1 MSNVLEIENGYF
13 AYNNQSITGL
23 FIKKK
28 KNISVIKNLN
38 LKIKHGD
45 KIGIIGRNGSG
56 KSTLLKVLSKEQSPN
71 SGNLNFPKDLII
83 GYLPQDLDFY
93 DGRTVIAEV
102 KTVFEDLNNVE
113 KKIAELQKQLESRTD
128 YESSEYLN
136 IINDFNIL
144 EEKFRI
150 NGGYEIESQI
160 SHILDGLGFSY
171 SDYNRFT
178 NEFSGGWRMRLEL
191 AKILLKKPE
200 LILLDEPT
208 NHLDI
213 ESIIWLEKWLL
224 EYNGTVLLVSHDKM
238 FLNALTNR
246 TIEISFSKLNDYKV
260 SYSKYLKLRE
270 DRILKQSQAKKNQDK
285 YIKETQILIN
295 KFRAKKNKASFAQSL
310 IKKLEKL
317 EIIEIEKVDDASMK
331 FQFAKAPHS
340 GKINL
345 IINQAS
351 KSYEDLNVLRDV
363 KLELARG
370 DRVAFVGKNGQGKT
384 TLVKMIMNEIDY
396 SGKIEFGHQVK
407 LGYYAQNQ
415 VDFLDNEKTI
425 LETIEE
431 SIDIGTNKNPRS
443 ILGSFLFSNEDVDKK
458 VKVLSGGERARVAL
472 CKLLL
477 KPINLL
483 IMDEPTN
490 HLDITSKNLLKK
502 ALKEYDGT
510 LILVSHDR
518 DFLSNLT
525 DKVYEF
531 YDKNIKE
538 YIGDIDVFLKE
549 KKLNNLKELEKQYE
563 ANSNTKNK
571 KSEKSTKKQINLIS
585 KKISSLERQI
595 EKLENDQKN
604 DDLILSDP
612 IEFKKLS
619 KSNDFFQ
626 KYENRKNKINNLL
639 DEWNCQVE
647 VLEKLK
653 KSK

>member
-1 MSNVLEIENGYF
+1 MTRCF
-13 AYNNQSITGL
+13 
-23 FIKKK
+23 
-28 KNISVIKNLN
+28 
-38 LKIKHGD
+38 
-45 KIGIIGRNGSG
+45 
-56 KSTLLKVLSKEQSPN
+56 
-71 SGNLNFPKDLII
+71 
-83 GYLPQDLDFY
+83 LP
-93 DGRTVIAEV
+93 
-102 KTVFEDLNNVE
+102 
-113 KKIAELQKQLESRTD
+113 
-128 YESSEYLN
+128 
-136 IINDFNIL
+136 
-144 EEKFRI
+144 
-150 NGGYEIESQI
+150 
-160 SHILDGLGFSY
+160 
-171 SDYNRFT
+171 
-178 NEFSGGWRMRLEL
+178 
-191 AKILLKKPE
+191 
-200 LILLDEPT
+200 
-208 NHLDI
+208 
-213 ESIIWLEKWLL
+213 
-224 EYNGTVLLVSHDKM
+224 
-238 FLNALTNR
+238 LTNR

-317 EIIEIEKVDDASMK
+317 EIIDIEKVDDASMK

-363 KLELARG
+363 KLELVRG

-502 ALKEYDGT
+502 ALQEYDGT

-549 KKLNNLKELEKQYE
+549 KLNNLKQLEKQYE
-563 ANSNTKNK
+563 ANSNKKNK
-571 KSEKSTKKQINLIS
+571 KK
-585 KKISSLERQI
+585 
-595 EKLENDQKN
+595 
-604 DDLILSDP
+604 
-612 IEFKKLS
+612 
-619 KSNDFFQ
+619 
-626 KYENRKNKINNLL
+626 
-639 DEWNCQVE
+639 
-647 VLEKLK
+647 
-653 KSK
+653 

>member
-1 MSNVLEIENGYF
+1 MEN
-13 AYNNQSITGL
+13 AI
-23 FIKKK
+23 
-28 KNISVIKNLN
+28 
-38 LKIKHGD
+38 
-45 KIGIIGRNGSG
+45 
-56 KSTLLKVLSKEQSPN
+56 
-71 SGNLNFPKDLII
+71 
-83 GYLPQDLDFY
+83 
-93 DGRTVIAEV
+93 
-102 KTVFEDLNNVE
+102 
-113 KKIAELQKQLESRTD
+113 
-128 YESSEYLN
+128 
-136 IINDFNIL
+136 
-144 EEKFRI
+144 
-150 NGGYEIESQI
+150 
-160 SHILDGLGFSY
+160 
-171 SDYNRFT
+171 
-178 NEFSGGWRMRLEL
+178 EL
-191 AKILLKKPE
+191 AKILLKKPD

-213 ESIIWLEKWLL
+213 ESIIWLEKWLQ
-224 EYNGTVLLVSHDKM
+224 EYSGTVILVSHDKL
-238 FLNALTNR
+238 FLNSLTNR

-285 YIKETQILIN
+285 YIKETQVLIN

-317 EIIEIEKVDDASMK
+317 EIIEIEKIDDASMK

-345 IINQAS
+345 IIDQAS

-363 KLELARG
+363 KLELVRG

-396 SGKIEFGHQVK
+396 TGKIEFGHQVK

-443 ILGSFLFSNEDVDKK
+443 ILGSFLFSNDDVDKK

-490 HLDITSKNLLKK
+490 HLDMTSKNLLKK
-502 ALKEYDGT
+502 ALQDYDGT

-525 DKVYEF
+525 HKVYEF
-531 YDKNIKE
+531 RDKNIKE
-538 YIGDIDVFLKE
+538 YIGDVDVFLTE
-549 KKLNNLKELEKQYE
+549 KKLNNFKQLEKTDETNVQTNNK
-563 ANSNTKNK
+563 NSK
-571 KSEKSTKKQINLIS
+571 KITKKQINILS
-585 KKISSLERQI
+585 KKISSLEQQI
-595 EKLENDQKN
+595 EKLENDQKI
-604 DDLILSDP
+604 DDVFLSNP
-612 IEFKKLS
+612 NEFKKLS
-619 KSNDFFQ
+619 NNNFFI
-626 KYENRKNKINNLL
+626 KYDERKIKIKDLMDDWNIKVDALEN
-639 DEWNCQVE
+639 
-647 VLEKLK
+647 LK
-653 KSK
+653 KQVK

>member
-1 MSNVLEIENGYF
+1 M
-13 AYNNQSITGL
+13 
-23 FIKKK
+23 
-28 KNISVIKNLN
+28 ISVNNLT
-38 LKIKHGD
+38 LYFGGQDIFSDVSFMIHKGE
-45 KIGIIGRNGSG
+45 KIGLVGKNGSG

-71 SGNLNFPKDLII
+71 SGNLNFPKELII

-102 KTVFEDLNNVE
+102 KTVFEDLNNIE
-113 KKIAELQKQLESRTD
+113 KKIAELQSQLETRTD
-128 YESSEYLN
+128 YESNEYLN
-136 IINDFNIL
+136 VINDFNLL
-144 EEKFRI
+144 EEKFRL

-160 SHILDGLGFSY
+160 SHVLEGLGFGY
-171 SDYNRFT
+171 SDYDRYT

-191 AKILLKKPE
+191 AKILLKKPD

-213 ESIIWLEKWLL
+213 ESIIWLEKWLQ
-224 EYNGTVLLVSHDKM
+224 EYSGTVILVSHDKL
-238 FLNALTNR
+238 FLNSLTNR

-260 SYSKYLKLRE
+260 SYSKYLELRE

-285 YIKETQILIN
+285 YIKETQMLIN

-317 EIIEIEKVDDASMK
+317 EIIEIEKIDDASMK

-345 IINQAS
+345 IIDQAT
-351 KSYEDLNVLRDV
+351 KSYEDLNVLRDI
-363 KLELARG
+363 KLELVRG

-396 SGKIEFGHQVK
+396 TGKIEFGHQVK

-431 SIDIGTNKNPRS
+431 SIDIGANKNPRS
-443 ILGSFLFSNEDVDKK
+443 ILGSFLFSNDDVDKK

-490 HLDITSKNLLKK
+490 HLDMTSKNLLKK
-502 ALKEYDGT
+502 ALQDYDGT

-525 DKVYEF
+525 HKVYEF
-531 YDKNIKE
+531 RDKNIKE
-538 YIGDIDVFLKE
+538 YIGDVDVFLAE
-549 KKLNNLKELEKQYE
+549 KKLNNFKQLEKTDETNVQTNNK
-563 ANSNTKNK
+563 NSK
-571 KSEKSTKKQINLIS
+571 KITKKQINVLS
-585 KKISSLERQI
+585 KKISSLEQQI
-595 EKLENDQKN
+595 EKLENDQKI
-604 DDLILSDP
+604 DDVFLSNP
-612 IEFKKLS
+612 NEFKKLS
-619 KSNDFFQ
+619 NNNNFFI
-626 KYENRKNKINNLL
+626 KYDERKIKIKDLMDDWNIKVDALEN
-639 DEWNCQVE
+639 
-647 VLEKLK
+647 LK
-653 KSK
+653 KQVK

>member
-1 MSNVLEIENGYF
+1 M
-13 AYNNQSITGL
+13 
-23 FIKKK
+23 
-28 KNISVIKNLN
+28 ISVNNLS
-38 LKIKHGD
+38 LYFGGQDIFSDVSFMIHKGE
-45 KIGIIGRNGSG
+45 KIGLVGKNGSG

-102 KTVFEDLNNVE
+102 KTVFEDLNNIE
-113 KKIAELQKQLESRTD
+113 KKVAELQKQLESRTD

-191 AKILLKKPE
+191 AKILLKKPD

-317 EIIEIEKVDDASMK
+317 EIIDIEKVDDASMK

-363 KLELARG
+363 KLELVRG

-502 ALKEYDGT
+502 ALQEYDGT

-549 KKLNNLKELEKQYE
+549 KKLNNLKQLEKQYE
-563 ANSNTKNK
+563 ANSNKKNK
-571 KSEKSTKKQINLIS
+571 KSEKNTKKQINLVS

-595 EKLENDQKN
+595 EKLENNQKN
-604 DDLILSDP
+604 DDFILSDP

-619 KSNDFFQ
+619 ESNEFFK

-639 DEWNCQVE
+639 DEWNYQIE
-647 VLEKLK
+647 LLEKLK
-653 KSK
+653 KVK

>member
-1 MSNVLEIENGYF
+1 M
-13 AYNNQSITGL
+13 
-23 FIKKK
+23 
-28 KNISVIKNLN
+28 ISVNNLS
-38 LKIKHGD
+38 LYFGGQDIFSDVSFMIHKGE
-45 KIGIIGRNGSG
+45 KIGLVGKNGSG

-102 KTVFEDLNNVE
+102 KTVFVHLNNIE

-171 SDYNRFT
+171 SDYNRYT

-191 AKILLKKPE
+191 AKILLKKPD

-331 FQFAKAPHS
+331 FQFAKAPRS

-351 KSYEDLNVLRDV
+351 KSYEDLNVLKDV
-363 KLELARG
+363 KLELVRG

-384 TLVKMIMNEIDY
+384 TLIKMIMNEIDF

-502 ALKEYDGT
+502 ALQEYDGT

-549 KKLNNLKELEKQYE
+549 KKLNNLKQLEKQYE
-563 ANSNTKNK
+563 ANANTKNK
-571 KSEKSTKKQINLIS
+571 KSEKNTKKQINLLS

-595 EKLENDQKN
+595 EKLENNQKN
-604 DDLILSDP
+604 DDFILSDP
-612 IEFKKLS
+612 IEFKKLAG
-619 KSNDFFQ
+619 SNDFFQ

-639 DEWNCQVE
+639 DEWNCQIE
-647 VLEKLK
+647 LLEKLK
-653 KSK
+653 KTK

>member
-1 MSNVLEIENGYF
+1 M
-13 AYNNQSITGL
+13 
-23 FIKKK
+23 
-28 KNISVIKNLN
+28 ISVNNLT
-38 LKIKHGD
+38 LYFGGQDIFSDVSFMIHKGE
-45 KIGIIGRNGSG
+45 KIGLVGKNGSG

-71 SGNLNFPKDLII
+71 SGNLNFPKELII

-102 KTVFEDLNNVE
+102 KTVFEDLNNIE
-113 KKIAELQKQLESRTD
+113 KKIAELQSQLETRTD
-128 YESSEYLN
+128 YESNEYLN
-136 IINDFNIL
+136 IINDFNLL
-144 EEKFRI
+144 EEKFRL

-160 SHILDGLGFSY
+160 SHVLEGLGFGY
-171 SDYNRFT
+171 SDYDRYT

-191 AKILLKKPE
+191 AKILLKKPD

-213 ESIIWLEKWLL
+213 ESIIWLEKWLQ
-224 EYNGTVLLVSHDKM
+224 EYSGTVILVSHDKL
-238 FLNALTNR
+238 FLNSLTNR

-260 SYSKYLKLRE
+260 SYSKYLELRE

-285 YIKETQILIN
+285 YIKETQVLIN

-317 EIIEIEKVDDASMK
+317 EIIEVEKIDDASMK

-345 IINQAS
+345 IIDQAT

-363 KLELARG
+363 KLELVRG

-396 SGKIEFGHQVK
+396 TGKIEVGHQVK

-431 SIDIGTNKNPRS
+431 SIDIGANKNPRS
-443 ILGSFLFSNEDVDKK
+443 ILGSFLFSNDDVDKK

-490 HLDITSKNLLKK
+490 HLDMTSKNLLKK
-502 ALKEYDGT
+502 ALQDYDGT

-525 DKVYEF
+525 HKVYEF
-531 YDKNIKE
+531 RDKNIKE
-538 YIGDIDVFLKE
+538 YIGDVDVFLAE
-549 KKLNNLKELEKQYE
+549 KKLNNFKQLEKTDETNVQTNDK
-563 ANSNTKNK
+563 NSK
-571 KSEKSTKKQINLIS
+571 KITKKQINILS
-585 KKISSLERQI
+585 KKISSLEQQI
-595 EKLENDQKN
+595 EKLENDQKI
-604 DDLILSDP
+604 DDVFLSNP
-612 IEFKKLS
+612 NEFKKLS
-619 KSNDFFQ
+619 NNNFFI
-626 KYENRKNKINNLL
+626 KYDERKIKIKDLMDDWNIKVDALEN
-639 DEWNCQVE
+639 
-647 VLEKLK
+647 LK
-653 KSK
+653 KQVK

>member
-1 MSNVLEIENGYF
+1 M
-13 AYNNQSITGL
+13 
-23 FIKKK
+23 
-28 KNISVIKNLN
+28 ISVNNLT
-38 LKIKHGD
+38 LYFGGQDIFSDVSFMIHKGE
-45 KIGIIGRNGSG
+45 KIGLVGKNGSG

-71 SGNLNFPKDLII
+71 SGNLNFPKELII

-102 KTVFEDLNNVE
+102 KTVFEDLNNIE
-113 KKIAELQKQLESRTD
+113 KKIAELQSQLETRTD
-128 YESSEYLN
+128 YESNKYLN
-136 IINDFNIL
+136 IINDFNLL
-144 EEKFRI
+144 EEKFRL

-160 SHILDGLGFSY
+160 SHVLEGLGFGY
-171 SDYNRFT
+171 SDYDRYT

-191 AKILLKKPE
+191 AKILLKKPD

-213 ESIIWLEKWLL
+213 ESIIWLEKWLQ
-224 EYNGTVLLVSHDKM
+224 EYSGTVILVSHDKL
-238 FLNALTNR
+238 FLNSLTNR

-260 SYSKYLKLRE
+260 SYSKYLELRE

-285 YIKETQILIN
+285 YIKETQVLIN

-317 EIIEIEKVDDASMK
+317 EIIEVEKIDDASMK

-345 IINQAS
+345 IIDQAT

-363 KLELARG
+363 KLELVRG

-384 TLVKMIMNEIDY
+384 TLVKMIMNETDY
-396 SGKIEFGHQVK
+396 TGKIELGHQVK

-431 SIDIGTNKNPRS
+431 SIDIGANKNPRS
-443 ILGSFLFSNEDVDKK
+443 ILGSFLFSNDDVDKK

-490 HLDITSKNLLKK
+490 HLDMTSKNLLKK
-502 ALKEYDGT
+502 ALQDYDGT

-525 DKVYEF
+525 HKVYEF
-531 YDKNIKE
+531 RDKNIKE
-538 YIGDIDVFLKE
+538 YIGDVDVFLAE
-549 KKLNNLKELEKQYE
+549 KKLNNFKQLEKTDETNVQTNNK
-563 ANSNTKNK
+563 NSK
-571 KSEKSTKKQINLIS
+571 KITKKQINILS
-585 KKISSLERQI
+585 KKISSLEQQI
-595 EKLENDQKN
+595 EKLENDQKI
-604 DDLILSDP
+604 DDVFLSNP
-612 IEFKKLS
+612 NEFKKLS
-619 KSNDFFQ
+619 NNNNFFI
-626 KYENRKNKINNLL
+626 KYDERKIKIKDLMDDWNIKVDALEN
-639 DEWNCQVE
+639 
-647 VLEKLK
+647 LK
-653 KSK
+653 KQVK

>member
-1 MSNVLEIENGYF
+1 M
-13 AYNNQSITGL
+13 
-23 FIKKK
+23 
-28 KNISVIKNLN
+28 ISVNNLT
-38 LKIKHGD
+38 LYFGGQDIFSDVSFMIHKGE
-45 KIGIIGRNGSG
+45 KIGLVGKNGSG

-71 SGNLNFPKDLII
+71 TGNLNFPRDLII

-102 KTVFEDLNNVE
+102 KTVFEDLNNIE
-113 KKIAELQKQLESRTD
+113 NKILELQSQLETRTD
-128 YESSEYLN
+128 YESKEYLN
-136 IINDFNIL
+136 IINDFNLL
-144 EEKFRI
+144 EEKFRL

-160 SHILDGLGFSY
+160 SHVLDGLGFGY
-171 SDYNRFT
+171 SDYDRYT

-191 AKILLKKPE
+191 AKILLKKPD

-213 ESIIWLEKWLL
+213 ESIIWLEKWLQ
-224 EYNGTVLLVSHDKM
+224 EYSGTVVLVSHDKL
-238 FLNALTNR
+238 FLNSLTNR

-260 SYSKYLKLRE
+260 SYSKYLELRE

-285 YIKETQILIN
+285 YIKETQMLIN

-317 EIIEIEKVDDASMK
+317 EIIEIEKIDDASMK

-345 IINQAS
+345 IIDQAT
-351 KSYEDLNVLRDV
+351 KSYEDLNVLRDI
-363 KLELARG
+363 KLELVRG

-396 SGKIEFGHQVK
+396 TGNIELGHQVK

-431 SIDIGTNKNPRS
+431 SIDIGVNKNPRS
-443 ILGSFLFSNEDVDKK
+443 ILGSFLFSNDDVDKK

-490 HLDITSKNLLKK
+490 HLDMTSKNLLKK
-502 ALKEYDGT
+502 ALQDYDGT

-531 YDKNIKE
+531 RDKNIKE
-538 YIGDIDVFLKE
+538 YIGDVDVFLAE
-549 KKLNNLKELEKQYE
+549 KKLNNFKQLEKTDETNVQTNNK
-563 ANSNTKNK
+563 NSK
-571 KSEKSTKKQINLIS
+571 KITKKQINVLS
-585 KKISSLERQI
+585 KKISSLEQQI
-595 EKLENDQKN
+595 EKLENDQKI
-604 DDLILSDP
+604 DDVFLSNP
-612 IEFKKLS
+612 NEFKKLS
-619 KSNDFFQ
+619 NNNNFFI
-626 KYENRKNKINNLL
+626 KYDERKIKIKDLMDDWNIKVDALEN
-639 DEWNCQVE
+639 
-647 VLEKLK
+647 LK
-653 KSK
+653 KQVK

>member
-1 MSNVLEIENGYF
+1 M
-13 AYNNQSITGL
+13 
-23 FIKKK
+23 
-28 KNISVIKNLN
+28 ISVNNLS
-38 LKIKHGD
+38 LYFGGQDIFSDVSFMIHKGE
-45 KIGIIGRNGSG
+45 KIGLVGKNGSG

-113 KKIAELQKQLESRTD
+113 KKIAVLQKQLESRTD

-171 SDYNRFT
+171 SDYNRYT

-191 AKILLKKPE
+191 AKILLKKPD

-351 KSYEDLNVLRDV
+351 KSYEDLNVLKDV
-363 KLELARG
+363 KLELVRG

-384 TLVKMIMNEIDY
+384 TLVKMVMNEIDY

-431 SIDIGTNKNPRS
+431 SIDIGANKNPRS

-502 ALKEYDGT
+502 ALQEYDGT

-549 KKLNNLKELEKQYE
+549 KKLNNLKQLEKQYE
-563 ANSNTKNK
+563 ANANKKNK
-571 KSEKSTKKQINLIS
+571 KSEKNTKKQINLLS
-585 KKISSLERQI
+585 KKISSLERQV
-595 EKLENDQKN
+595 EKLENNQKN

-639 DEWNCQVE
+639 DEWNCQIE
-647 VLEKLK
+647 LLEKLK
-653 KSK
+653 KTK

>member
-1 MSNVLEIENGYF
+1 
-13 AYNNQSITGL
+13 
-23 FIKKK
+23 
-28 KNISVIKNLN
+28 
-38 LKIKHGD
+38 
-45 KIGIIGRNGSG
+45 
-56 KSTLLKVLSKEQSPN
+56 
-71 SGNLNFPKDLII
+71 
-83 GYLPQDLDFY
+83 
-93 DGRTVIAEV
+93 
-102 KTVFEDLNNVE
+102 
-113 KKIAELQKQLESRTD
+113 
-128 YESSEYLN
+128 
-136 IINDFNIL
+136 
-144 EEKFRI
+144 
-150 NGGYEIESQI
+150 
-160 SHILDGLGFSY
+160 
-171 SDYNRFT
+171 
-178 NEFSGGWRMRLEL
+178 
-191 AKILLKKPE
+191 
-200 LILLDEPT
+200 
-208 NHLDI
+208 
-213 ESIIWLEKWLL
+213 
-224 EYNGTVLLVSHDKM
+224 
-238 FLNALTNR
+238 
-246 TIEISFSKLNDYKV
+246 
-260 SYSKYLKLRE
+260 
-270 DRILKQSQAKKNQDK
+270 
-285 YIKETQILIN
+285 
-295 KFRAKKNKASFAQSL
+295 
-310 IKKLEKL
+310 
-317 EIIEIEKVDDASMK
+317 MK
-331 FQFAKAPHS
+331 FQFAKAPRS

-351 KSYEDLNVLRDV
+351 KSYEDLNVLKDV
-363 KLELARG
+363 KLELVRG

-384 TLVKMIMNEIDY
+384 TLIKMIMNEIDF

-502 ALKEYDGT
+502 ALQEYDGT

-549 KKLNNLKELEKQYE
+549 KKLNNLKQLEKQYE
-563 ANSNTKNK
+563 ANANTKNK
-571 KSEKSTKKQINLIS
+571 KSEKNTKKQINLLS

-595 EKLENDQKN
+595 EKLENNQKN
-604 DDLILSDP
+604 DDFILSDP

-639 DEWNCQVE
+639 DEWNCQIE
-647 VLEKLK
+647 LLEKLK
-653 KSK
+653 KTK

>member
-1 MSNVLEIENGYF
+1 M
-13 AYNNQSITGL
+13 
-23 FIKKK
+23 
-28 KNISVIKNLN
+28 ISVNNLT
-38 LKIKHGD
+38 LYFGGQHIFSDVSFMIHKGE
-45 KIGIIGRNGSG
+45 KIGLVGKNGSG

-71 SGNLNFPKDLII
+71 SGNLNFPKDLVI
-83 GYLPQDLDFY
+83 GYLPQDLDFH
-93 DGRTVIAEV
+93 DGRTVIGEV
-102 KTVFEDLNNVE
+102 KTVFKDLNNIE
-113 KKIAELQKQLESRTD
+113 KRISELQIQLESRTD
-128 YESSEYLN
+128 YDSTEYLN
-136 IINDFNIL
+136 IINDFNVL
-144 EEKFRI
+144 EEKFRL

-160 SHILDGLGFSY
+160 SLILKGLGFSHT
-171 SDYNRFT
+171 DYERDT

-191 AKILLKKPE
+191 AKILLKKPD

-224 EYNGTVLLVSHDKM
+224 DYTGTILLVSHDKL
-238 FLNALTNR
+238 FLNSLTNR

-260 SYSKYLKLRE
+260 SYSRYLKFRE

-285 YIKETQILIN
+285 YIKETQVLIN

-317 EIIEIEKVDDASMK
+317 EVIEIEKIDDASMK

-345 IINQAS
+345 IIDHAS
-351 KSYEDLNVLRDV
+351 KSYEDLNVLKDI
-363 KLELARG
+363 KLELIRG
-370 DRVAFVGKNGQGKT
+370 DRIAFVGKNGQGKT
-384 TLVKMIMNEIDY
+384 TLVKMIMNEIDF
-396 SGKIEFGHQVK
+396 SGKIEFGHKVK

-443 ILGSFLFSNEDVDKK
+443 ILGSFLFSNDDVDKK

-490 HLDITSKNLLKK
+490 HLDMTSKNLLKK
-502 ALKEYDGT
+502 ALQDYDGT

-531 YDKNIKE
+531 CNKNIKE
-538 YIGDIDVFLKE
+538 YIGDVDVFLSE
-549 KKLNNLKELEKQYE
+549 KKLNNFKQLEKLNKTSIKAE
-563 ANSNTKNK
+563 NKNSKKNI
-571 KSEKSTKKQINLIS
+571 KKQINLFS
-585 KKISSLERQI
+585 KKINNLERQI

-604 DDLILSDP
+604 DDIFLSDP
-612 IEFKKLS
+612 NEFKEIS
-619 KSNDFFQ
+619 FNNDFFK
-626 KYENRKNKINNLL
+626 KYDDRKIKIKNLL
-639 DEWNCQVE
+639 DEWNIKVDH
-647 VLEKLK
+647 LEKLK
-653 KSK
+653 KTTN

>member
-1 MSNVLEIENGYF
+1 M
-13 AYNNQSITGL
+13 
-23 FIKKK
+23 
-28 KNISVIKNLN
+28 ISVNNLS
-38 LKIKHGD
+38 LYFGGQDIFSDVSFMIHKGE
-45 KIGIIGRNGSG
+45 KIGLVGKNGSG

-113 KKIAELQKQLESRTD
+113 KKIAVLQKQLESRTD

-191 AKILLKKPE
+191 AKILLKKPD

-351 KSYEDLNVLRDV
+351 KSYDDLNVLRDV
-363 KLELARG
+363 KLELVRG

-502 ALKEYDGT
+502 ALQEYDGT

-549 KKLNNLKELEKQYE
+549 KKLNNIKELEKQYE
-563 ANSNTKNK
+563 PNSNTKNK
-571 KSEKSTKKQINLIS
+571 KSQKSTKKQINLLS

-595 EKLENDQKN
+595 EKLENNQKN
-604 DDLILSDP
+604 DDLIISDP

-619 KSNDFFQ
+619 ESNDFFQ

-639 DEWNCQVE
+639 DEWNCQIE
-647 VLEKLK
+647 LLEKLK
-653 KSK
+653 KTK

>member
-1 MSNVLEIENGYF
+1 M
-13 AYNNQSITGL
+13 
-23 FIKKK
+23 
-28 KNISVIKNLN
+28 ISVNNLS
-38 LKIKHGD
+38 LYFGGQDIFSDVSFMIHKGE
-45 KIGIIGRNGSG
+45 KIGLVGKNGSG

-102 KTVFEDLNNVE
+102 KTVFEDLNNIE
-113 KKIAELQKQLESRTD
+113 KKIAELQKQLERRTD

-191 AKILLKKPE
+191 AKILLKKPD

-224 EYNGTVLLVSHDKM
+224 AYNGTVLLVSHDKM

-246 TIEISFSKLNDYKV
+246 TIEISFAKLNDYKV

-345 IINQAS
+345 IIKQAS
-351 KSYEDLNVLRDV
+351 KSYEDLNVLSDV
-363 KLELARG
+363 KLELVRG

-549 KKLNNLKELEKQYE
+549 KKLNNLKQLEKQDE
-563 ANSNTKNK
+563 ANRNTKNK
-571 KSEKSTKKQINLIS
+571 KSEKNTKKQINLLL

-595 EKLENDQKN
+595 EKLENNQKN

-619 KSNDFFQ
+619 ESNDFFQ

-639 DEWNCQVE
+639 DEWNCQIE
-647 VLEKLK
+647 LLEKLK
-653 KSK
+653 KTK

>member
-1 MSNVLEIENGYF
+1 M
-13 AYNNQSITGL
+13 
-23 FIKKK
+23 
-28 KNISVIKNLN
+28 ISVNNLS
-38 LKIKHGD
+38 LYFGGQDIFSDVSFMIHKGE
-45 KIGIIGRNGSG
+45 KIGLVGKNGSG

-102 KTVFEDLNNVE
+102 KTVFEDLNNIE

-191 AKILLKKPE
+191 AKILLKKPD

-317 EIIEIEKVDDASMK
+317 EIIDIEKVDDASMK

-363 KLELARG
+363 KLELVRG

-502 ALKEYDGT
+502 ALQEYDGT

-549 KKLNNLKELEKQYE
+549 KKLNNLKQLEKQYE
-563 ANSNTKNK
+563 ANSNKKNK
-571 KSEKSTKKQINLIS
+571 KSEKNTKKQINLLS

-595 EKLENDQKN
+595 EKLENNQKN
-604 DDLILSDP
+604 DDFILSDP

-619 KSNDFFQ
+619 ESNDFFQ

-639 DEWNCQVE
+639 DEWNYQIE
-647 VLEKLK
+647 LLEKLK
-653 KSK
+653 KVK

>member
-1 MSNVLEIENGYF
+1 M
-13 AYNNQSITGL
+13 
-23 FIKKK
+23 
-28 KNISVIKNLN
+28 ISVNNLS
-38 LKIKHGD
+38 LYFGGQDIFSDVSFMIHKGE
-45 KIGIIGRNGSG
+45 KIGLVGKNGSG

-102 KTVFEDLNNVE
+102 KTVFEDLNNIE

-171 SDYNRFT
+171 SDYNRYT

-191 AKILLKKPE
+191 AKILLKKPD

-331 FQFAKAPHS
+331 FQFAKAPRS

-351 KSYEDLNVLRDV
+351 KSYEDLNVLKDV
-363 KLELARG
+363 KLELVRG

-384 TLVKMIMNEIDY
+384 TLVKMIMNEIDF

-502 ALKEYDGT
+502 ALQEYDGT

-549 KKLNNLKELEKQYE
+549 KKLNNLKQLEKQYE
-563 ANSNTKNK
+563 ANANTKNK
-571 KSEKSTKKQINLIS
+571 KSEKNTKKQINLLS

-595 EKLENDQKN
+595 EKLENNQKN
-604 DDLILSDP
+604 DDFILSDP

-639 DEWNCQVE
+639 DEWNCQIE
-647 VLEKLK
+647 LLEKLK
-653 KSK
+653 KTK

>member
-1 MSNVLEIENGYF
+1 M
-13 AYNNQSITGL
+13 
-23 FIKKK
+23 
-28 KNISVIKNLN
+28 ISVNNLS
-38 LKIKHGD
+38 LYFGGQDIFSDVSFMIHKGE
-45 KIGIIGRNGSG
+45 KIGLVGKNGSG

-102 KTVFEDLNNVE
+102 KTVFVHLNNIE

-171 SDYNRFT
+171 SDYNRYT

-191 AKILLKKPE
+191 AKILLKKPD

-331 FQFAKAPHS
+331 FQFAKAPRS

-351 KSYEDLNVLRDV
+351 KSYEDLNVLKDV
-363 KLELARG
+363 KLELVRG

-384 TLVKMIMNEIDY
+384 TLIKMIMNEIDF

-502 ALKEYDGT
+502 ALQEYDGT

-549 KKLNNLKELEKQYE
+549 KKLNNLKQLEKQYE
-563 ANSNTKNK
+563 ANANTKNK
-571 KSEKSTKKQINLIS
+571 KSEKNTKKQINLLS

-595 EKLENDQKN
+595 EKLENNQKN

-639 DEWNCQVE
+639 DEWNCQIE
-647 VLEKLK
+647 LLEKLK
-653 KSK
+653 KTK

>member
-1 MSNVLEIENGYF
+1 M
-13 AYNNQSITGL
+13 
-23 FIKKK
+23 
-28 KNISVIKNLN
+28 ISVNNLT
-38 LKIKHGD
+38 LYFGGQDIFSDVSFMIHKGE
-45 KIGIIGRNGSG
+45 KIGLVGKNGSG

-71 SGNLNFPKDLII
+71 SGNLNFPKDLVI
-83 GYLPQDLDFY
+83 GYLPQDLDFH
-93 DGRTVIAEV
+93 DGRTVIGEV
-102 KTVFEDLNNVE
+102 KTVFKDLNNIE
-113 KKIAELQKQLESRTD
+113 KRISELQIQLESRTD
-128 YESSEYLN
+128 YDSTEYLN
-136 IINDFNIL
+136 IINDFNVL
-144 EEKFRI
+144 EEKFRL

-160 SHILDGLGFSY
+160 SLILKGLGFSHT
-171 SDYNRFT
+171 DYERDT

-191 AKILLKKPE
+191 AKILLKKPD

-224 EYNGTVLLVSHDKM
+224 DYTGTILLVSHDKL
-238 FLNALTNR
+238 FLNSLTNR

-260 SYSKYLKLRE
+260 SYSKYLKFRE

-317 EIIEIEKVDDASMK
+317 EVIEIEKIDDASMK

-345 IINQAS
+345 IIDHAS
-351 KSYEDLNVLRDV
+351 KSYEDLNVLKDI
-363 KLELARG
+363 KLELIRG
-370 DRVAFVGKNGQGKT
+370 DRIAFVGKNGQGKT
-384 TLVKMIMNEIDY
+384 TLVKMIMNEIDF
-396 SGKIEFGHQVK
+396 SGKIEFGHKVK

-443 ILGSFLFSNEDVDKK
+443 ILGSFLFSNDDVDKK

-490 HLDITSKNLLKK
+490 HLDMTSKNLLKK
-502 ALKEYDGT
+502 ALQDYDGT

-531 YDKNIKE
+531 CNKNIKE
-538 YIGDIDVFLKE
+538 YIGDVDVFLSE
-549 KKLNNLKELEKQYE
+549 KKLNNFKQLEKLNKTSIKAE
-563 ANSNTKNK
+563 NKNSKKNI
-571 KSEKSTKKQINLIS
+571 KKQINLFS
-585 KKISSLERQI
+585 KKIDNIERQI

-604 DDLILSDP
+604 DDIFLSDP
-612 IEFKKLS
+612 NEFKEIS
-619 KSNDFFQ
+619 FNNDFFK
-626 KYENRKNKINNLL
+626 KYDDRKIKIKNLL
-639 DEWNCQVE
+639 DEWNIKVDH
-647 VLEKLK
+647 LEKLK
-653 KSK
+653 KTTN

>member
-1 MSNVLEIENGYF
+1 M
-13 AYNNQSITGL
+13 
-23 FIKKK
+23 
-28 KNISVIKNLN
+28 ISVNNLS
-38 LKIKHGD
+38 LYFGGQDIFSDVSFMIHKGE
-45 KIGIIGRNGSG
+45 KIGLVGKNGSG

-113 KKIAELQKQLESRTD
+113 KKIAVLQKQLESRTD

-171 SDYNRFT
+171 SDYNRYT

-191 AKILLKKPE
+191 AKILLKKPD

-363 KLELARG
+363 KLELVRG

-396 SGKIEFGHQVK
+396 SGKIEFGHKVK

-502 ALKEYDGT
+502 ALQEYDGT

-531 YDKNIKE
+531 YDKNINE

-549 KKLNNLKELEKQYE
+549 KKLNNIKELEKQYE
-563 ANSNTKNK
+563 PNSNTKNK
-571 KSEKSTKKQINLIS
+571 KSEKSTKKQINLLS

-595 EKLENDQKN
+595 EKLENNQKN

-612 IEFKKLS
+612 IEFRKLS

-626 KYENRKNKINNLL
+626 KYENRKNKINSLL
-639 DEWNCQVE
+639 DEWNCQIE
-647 VLEKLK
+647 LLEKLK
-653 KSK
+653 KTK

>member
-1 MSNVLEIENGYF
+1 M
-13 AYNNQSITGL
+13 
-23 FIKKK
+23 
-28 KNISVIKNLN
+28 ISVNNLS
-38 LKIKHGD
+38 LYFGGQDIFSDVSFMIHKGE
-45 KIGIIGRNGSG
+45 KIGLVGKNGSG

-102 KTVFEDLNNVE
+102 KTVFEDLNNIE

-171 SDYNRFT
+171 SDYNRYT

-191 AKILLKKPE
+191 AKILLKKPD

-363 KLELARG
+363 KLELVRG

-502 ALKEYDGT
+502 ALQEYDGT

-549 KKLNNLKELEKQYE
+549 KKLNNLKQLEKQYE
-563 ANSNTKNK
+563 ANANTKNK
-571 KSEKSTKKQINLIS
+571 KSEKNTKKQINLLS

-595 EKLENDQKN
+595 EKLENNQKN

-639 DEWNCQVE
+639 DEWNCQIE
-647 VLEKLK
+647 LLEKLK
-653 KSK
+653 KTK

>member
-1 MSNVLEIENGYF
+1 M
-13 AYNNQSITGL
+13 
-23 FIKKK
+23 
-28 KNISVIKNLN
+28 ISVNNLS
-38 LKIKHGD
+38 LYFGGQDIFSDVSFMIHKGE
-45 KIGIIGRNGSG
+45 KIGLVGKNGSG

-102 KTVFEDLNNVE
+102 KTVFEDLNNIE
-113 KKIAELQKQLESRTD
+113 KKVAELQKQLESRTD

-191 AKILLKKPE
+191 AKILLKKPD

-317 EIIEIEKVDDASMK
+317 EIIHIEKVDDASMK

-363 KLELARG
+363 KLELVRG

-502 ALKEYDGT
+502 ALQEYDGT

-549 KKLNNLKELEKQYE
+549 KKLNNLKQLEKQYE
-563 ANSNTKNK
+563 ANNNKKNK
-571 KSEKSTKKQINLIS
+571 KSEKNTKKQINLVS

-595 EKLENDQKN
+595 EKLENNQKN
-604 DDLILSDP
+604 DDFILSDP

-619 KSNDFFQ
+619 ESNEFFK

-639 DEWNCQVE
+639 DEWNYQIE
-647 VLEKLK
+647 LLEKLK
-653 KSK
+653 K

>member
-1 MSNVLEIENGYF
+1 M
-13 AYNNQSITGL
+13 
-23 FIKKK
+23 
-28 KNISVIKNLN
+28 ISVNNLS
-38 LKIKHGD
+38 LYFGGQDIFSDVSFMIHKGE
-45 KIGIIGRNGSG
+45 KIGLVGKNGSG

-102 KTVFEDLNNVE
+102 KTVFEDLNNIE
-113 KKIAELQKQLESRTD
+113 KKVAELQKQLESRTD

-171 SDYNRFT
+171 SDYNRYT

-191 AKILLKKPE
+191 AKILLKKPD

-317 EIIEIEKVDDASMK
+317 EIIDIEKVDDASMK

-351 KSYEDLNVLRDV
+351 KSYGDLNVLRDV
-363 KLELARG
+363 KLELVRG

-502 ALKEYDGT
+502 ALQEYDGT

-549 KKLNNLKELEKQYE
+549 KKLNNLKQLEKQYE
-563 ANSNTKNK
+563 ANNNKKNK
-571 KSEKSTKKQINLIS
+571 KSEKNTKKQINLVS

-595 EKLENDQKN
+595 EKLENNQKN
-604 DDLILSDP
+604 DDFILSDP

-619 KSNDFFQ
+619 ESNEFFK

-639 DEWNCQVE
+639 DEWNYQIE
-647 VLEKLK
+647 LLEKLK
-653 KSK
+653 K

>member
-1 MSNVLEIENGYF
+1 M
-13 AYNNQSITGL
+13 
-23 FIKKK
+23 
-28 KNISVIKNLN
+28 ISVNNLS
-38 LKIKHGD
+38 LYFGGQDIFSDVSFMIHKGE
-45 KIGIIGRNGSG
+45 KIGLVGKNGSG

-102 KTVFEDLNNVE
+102 KTVFEDLNNIE

-171 SDYNRFT
+171 SDYNRYT

-191 AKILLKKPE
+191 AKILLKKPD

-331 FQFAKAPHS
+331 FQFAKAPRS

-351 KSYEDLNVLRDV
+351 KSYEDLNVLKDV
-363 KLELARG
+363 KLELVRG

-384 TLVKMIMNEIDY
+384 TLIKMIMNEIDF

-502 ALKEYDGT
+502 ALQEYDGT

-549 KKLNNLKELEKQYE
+549 KKLNNLKQLEKQYE
-563 ANSNTKNK
+563 ANANTKNK
-571 KSEKSTKKQINLIS
+571 KSEKNTKKQINLLS

-595 EKLENDQKN
+595 EKLENNQKN
-604 DDLILSDP
+604 DDFILSDP

-639 DEWNCQVE
+639 DEWNCQIE
-647 VLEKLK
+647 LLEKLK
-653 KSK
+653 KTK

>member
-1 MSNVLEIENGYF
+1 
-13 AYNNQSITGL
+13 
-23 FIKKK
+23 
-28 KNISVIKNLN
+28 
-38 LKIKHGD
+38 
-45 KIGIIGRNGSG
+45 
-56 KSTLLKVLSKEQSPN
+56 
-71 SGNLNFPKDLII
+71 
-83 GYLPQDLDFY
+83 
-93 DGRTVIAEV
+93 
-102 KTVFEDLNNVE
+102 
-113 KKIAELQKQLESRTD
+113 
-128 YESSEYLN
+128 
-136 IINDFNIL
+136 
-144 EEKFRI
+144 
-150 NGGYEIESQI
+150 
-160 SHILDGLGFSY
+160 
-171 SDYNRFT
+171 
-178 NEFSGGWRMRLEL
+178 
-191 AKILLKKPE
+191 
-200 LILLDEPT
+200 
-208 NHLDI
+208 
-213 ESIIWLEKWLL
+213 
-224 EYNGTVLLVSHDKM
+224 
-238 FLNALTNR
+238 
-246 TIEISFSKLNDYKV
+246 
-260 SYSKYLKLRE
+260 
-270 DRILKQSQAKKNQDK
+270 
-285 YIKETQILIN
+285 
-295 KFRAKKNKASFAQSL
+295 
-310 IKKLEKL
+310 
-317 EIIEIEKVDDASMK
+317 MK

-363 KLELARG
+363 KLELVRG

-502 ALKEYDGT
+502 ALQEYDGT

-549 KKLNNLKELEKQYE
+549 KKLNNLKQLEKQYE
-563 ANSNTKNK
+563 ANSNKKNK
-571 KSEKSTKKQINLIS
+571 KSEKNTKKQINLLS

-595 EKLENDQKN
+595 EKLENNQKN
-604 DDLILSDP
+604 DDFILSDP

-619 KSNDFFQ
+619 ENNDFFQ
-626 KYENRKNKINNLL
+626 KI
-639 DEWNCQVE
+639 
-647 VLEKLK
+647 
-653 KSK
+653 

>member
-1 MSNVLEIENGYF
+1 M
-13 AYNNQSITGL
+13 
-23 FIKKK
+23 
-28 KNISVIKNLN
+28 ISVNNLS
-38 LKIKHGD
+38 LYFGGQDIFSDVSFMIHKGE
-45 KIGIIGRNGSG
+45 KIGLVGKNGSG

-102 KTVFEDLNNVE
+102 KTVFEDLNNIE
-113 KKIAELQKQLESRTD
+113 KKVAELQKQLESRTD

-191 AKILLKKPE
+191 AKILLKKPD

-317 EIIEIEKVDDASMK
+317 EIIDIEKVDDASMK

-351 KSYEDLNVLRDV
+351 KSYEDLNVLRDI
-363 KLELARG
+363 KLELVRG

-502 ALKEYDGT
+502 ALQEYDGT

-549 KKLNNLKELEKQYE
+549 KKLNNLKQLEKQYE
-563 ANSNTKNK
+563 ANSNKKNK
-571 KSEKSTKKQINLIS
+571 KSEKNTKKQINLVS

-595 EKLENDQKN
+595 EKLENNQKN
-604 DDLILSDP
+604 DDFILSDP

-619 KSNDFFQ
+619 ESNEFFK

-639 DEWNCQVE
+639 DEWNYQIE
-647 VLEKLK
+647 LLEKLK
-653 KSK
+653 KVK

>member
-1 MSNVLEIENGYF
+1 
-13 AYNNQSITGL
+13 
-23 FIKKK
+23 
-28 KNISVIKNLN
+28 
-38 LKIKHGD
+38 
-45 KIGIIGRNGSG
+45 
-56 KSTLLKVLSKEQSPN
+56 
-71 SGNLNFPKDLII
+71 
-83 GYLPQDLDFY
+83 
-93 DGRTVIAEV
+93 
-102 KTVFEDLNNVE
+102 
-113 KKIAELQKQLESRTD
+113 
-128 YESSEYLN
+128 
-136 IINDFNIL
+136 
-144 EEKFRI
+144 
-150 NGGYEIESQI
+150 
-160 SHILDGLGFSY
+160 
-171 SDYNRFT
+171 
-178 NEFSGGWRMRLEL
+178 
-191 AKILLKKPE
+191 
-200 LILLDEPT
+200 
-208 NHLDI
+208 
-213 ESIIWLEKWLL
+213 
-224 EYNGTVLLVSHDKM
+224 
-238 FLNALTNR
+238 
-246 TIEISFSKLNDYKV
+246 
-260 SYSKYLKLRE
+260 
-270 DRILKQSQAKKNQDK
+270 
-285 YIKETQILIN
+285 
-295 KFRAKKNKASFAQSL
+295 
-310 IKKLEKL
+310 
-317 EIIEIEKVDDASMK
+317 MK

-363 KLELARG
+363 KLELVRG

-502 ALKEYDGT
+502 ALQEYDGT

-549 KKLNNLKELEKQYE
+549 KKIK
-563 ANSNTKNK
+563 
-571 KSEKSTKKQINLIS
+571 
-585 KKISSLERQI
+585 
-595 EKLENDQKN
+595 
-604 DDLILSDP
+604 
-612 IEFKKLS
+612 
-619 KSNDFFQ
+619 
-626 KYENRKNKINNLL
+626 
-639 DEWNCQVE
+639 
-647 VLEKLK
+647 
-653 KSK
+653 

>member
-1 MSNVLEIENGYF
+1 M
-13 AYNNQSITGL
+13 
-23 FIKKK
+23 
-28 KNISVIKNLN
+28 ISVNNLT
-38 LKIKHGD
+38 LYFGGQDIFSDVSFMIHKGE
-45 KIGIIGRNGSG
+45 KIGLVGKNGSG

-71 SGNLNFPKDLII
+71 SGNLNFPKDLVI
-83 GYLPQDLDFY
+83 GYLPQDLDFH
-93 DGRTVIAEV
+93 DGRTVIGEV
-102 KTVFEDLNNVE
+102 KTVFGDLNNIE
-113 KKIAELQKQLESRTD
+113 KRISELQIQLESRTD
-128 YESSEYLN
+128 YDSTEYLN
-136 IINDFNIL
+136 IINDFNVL
-144 EEKFRI
+144 EEKFRL

-160 SHILDGLGFSY
+160 SLILKGLGFSY
-171 SDYNRFT
+171 TDYERDT

-191 AKILLKKPE
+191 AKILLKKPD

-224 EYNGTVLLVSHDKM
+224 DYTGTILLVSHDKL
-238 FLNALTNR
+238 FLNSLTNR
-246 TIEISFSKLNDYKV
+246 TIEISFSKLNDYKA

-285 YIKETQILIN
+285 YIKETQVLIN

-317 EIIEIEKVDDASMK
+317 EVIEIEKIDEASMK

-345 IINQAS
+345 IVDNVS
-351 KSYEDLNVLRDV
+351 KSYDDLNVLKDI
-363 KLELARG
+363 KLELTRG
-370 DRVAFVGKNGQGKT
+370 DRIAFVGKNGQGKT
-384 TLVKMIMNEIDY
+384 TLVKMIMNEINF
-396 SGKIEFGHQVK
+396 SGKIEFGHKVK

-443 ILGSFLFSNEDVDKK
+443 ILGSFLFSNDDVDKK

-490 HLDITSKNLLKK
+490 HLDMTSKNLLKK
-502 ALKEYDGT
+502 ALQDYDGT

-531 YDKNIKE
+531 CNKNIKE
-538 YIGDIDVFLKE
+538 YIGDVDVFLSE
-549 KKLNNLKELEKQYE
+549 KKLNNFKQFEKLNE
-563 ANSNTKNK
+563 TSIKTENKNSKKNI
-571 KSEKSTKKQINLIS
+571 KKQINLFS
-585 KKISSLERQI
+585 KKINSLERQI

-604 DDLILSDP
+604 DDIFLSDP
-612 IEFKKLS
+612 NKFKKIS
-619 KSNDFFQ
+619 FDNDFFK
-626 KYENRKNKINNLL
+626 KYDDRKIKIKNLL
-639 DEWNCQVE
+639 DEWNIKVDH
-647 VLEKLK
+647 LEKLK
-653 KSK
+653 KTTE

>member
-1 MSNVLEIENGYF
+1 M
-13 AYNNQSITGL
+13 
-23 FIKKK
+23 
-28 KNISVIKNLN
+28 ISVNNLS
-38 LKIKHGD
+38 LYFGGQDIFSDVSFMIHKGE
-45 KIGIIGRNGSG
+45 KIGLVGKNGSG

-102 KTVFEDLNNVE
+102 KTVFEDLNNIE
-113 KKIAELQKQLESRTD
+113 KKIAELQKQLENRTD

-171 SDYNRFT
+171 SDYNRYT

-191 AKILLKKPE
+191 AKILLKKPD

-331 FQFAKAPHS
+331 FQFAKAPRS

-351 KSYEDLNVLRDV
+351 KSYEDLNVLKDV
-363 KLELARG
+363 KLELVRG

-384 TLVKMIMNEIDY
+384 TLIKMIMNEIDF

-502 ALKEYDGT
+502 ALQEYDGT

-549 KKLNNLKELEKQYE
+549 KKLNNLKQLEKQYE
-563 ANSNTKNK
+563 ANANTKNK
-571 KSEKSTKKQINLIS
+571 KSEKNTKKQINLLS

-595 EKLENDQKN
+595 EKLENNQKN
-604 DDLILSDP
+604 DDFILSDP

-639 DEWNCQVE
+639 DEWNCKIE
-647 VLEKLK
+647 LLEKLK
-653 KSK
+653 KTK

>member
-1 MSNVLEIENGYF
+1 M
-13 AYNNQSITGL
+13 
-23 FIKKK
+23 
-28 KNISVIKNLN
+28 ISVNNLS
-38 LKIKHGD
+38 LYFGGQDIFSDVSFMIHKGE
-45 KIGIIGRNGSG
+45 KIGLVGKNGSG

-113 KKIAELQKQLESRTD
+113 KKIAVLQKQLESRTD

-171 SDYNRFT
+171 SDYNRYT

-191 AKILLKKPE
+191 AKILLKKPD

-351 KSYEDLNVLRDV
+351 KSYEDLNVLKDV
-363 KLELARG
+363 KLELVRG

-384 TLVKMIMNEIDY
+384 TLVKMVMNEIDY

-431 SIDIGTNKNPRS
+431 SIDIGANKNPRS

-502 ALKEYDGT
+502 ALQEYDGT

-549 KKLNNLKELEKQYE
+549 KKLNNLKQLEKQYE
-563 ANSNTKNK
+563 ANANKKNK
-571 KSEKSTKKQINLIS
+571 KSEKNTKKQINLLS

-595 EKLENDQKN
+595 EKLENNQKN

-639 DEWNCQVE
+639 DEWNCQIE
-647 VLEKLK
+647 LLEKLK
-653 KSK
+653 KTK

>member
-1 MSNVLEIENGYF
+1 M
-13 AYNNQSITGL
+13 
-23 FIKKK
+23 
-28 KNISVIKNLN
+28 ISVNNLS
-38 LKIKHGD
+38 LYFGGQDIFSDVSFMIHKGE
-45 KIGIIGRNGSG
+45 KIGLVGKNGSG

-102 KTVFEDLNNVE
+102 KTVFVHLNNIE

-171 SDYNRFT
+171 SDYNRYT

-191 AKILLKKPE
+191 AKILLKKPD

-331 FQFAKAPHS
+331 FQFAKAPRS

-351 KSYEDLNVLRDV
+351 KSYEDLNVLKDV
-363 KLELARG
+363 KLELVRG

-384 TLVKMIMNEIDY
+384 TLIKMIMNEIDF

-502 ALKEYDGT
+502 ALQEYDGT

-549 KKLNNLKELEKQYE
+549 KKLNNLKQLEKQYE
-563 ANSNTKNK
+563 ANANTKNK
-571 KSEKSTKKQINLIS
+571 KSEKNTKKQINLLS

-595 EKLENDQKN
+595 EKLENNQKN
-604 DDLILSDP
+604 DDFILSDP

-639 DEWNCQVE
+639 DEWNCQIE
-647 VLEKLK
+647 LLEKLK
-653 KSK
+653 KTK

>member
-1 MSNVLEIENGYF
+1 M
-13 AYNNQSITGL
+13 
-23 FIKKK
+23 
-28 KNISVIKNLN
+28 ISVNNLT
-38 LKIKHGD
+38 LYFGGQDIFSDVSFMIHKGE
-45 KIGIIGRNGSG
+45 KIGLVGKNGSG

-71 SGNLNFPKDLII
+71 TGNLNFPRDLII

-102 KTVFEDLNNVE
+102 KTVFEDLNNIE
-113 KKIAELQKQLESRTD
+113 NKILELQSQLETRTD
-128 YESSEYLN
+128 YESKEYLN
-136 IINDFNIL
+136 IINDFNLL
-144 EEKFRI
+144 EEKFRL

-160 SHILDGLGFSY
+160 SHVLDGLGFGY
-171 SDYNRFT
+171 SDYDRYT

-191 AKILLKKPE
+191 AKILLKKPD

-213 ESIIWLEKWLL
+213 ESIIWLEKWLQ
-224 EYNGTVLLVSHDKM
+224 EYSGTVVLVSHDKL
-238 FLNALTNR
+238 FLNSLTNR

-260 SYSKYLKLRE
+260 SYSKYLELRE

-285 YIKETQILIN
+285 YIKETQMLIN

-317 EIIEIEKVDDASMK
+317 EIIEIEKIDDASMK

-345 IINQAS
+345 IIDQAT
-351 KSYEDLNVLRDV
+351 KSYEDLNVLRDI
-363 KLELARG
+363 KLELVRG

-396 SGKIEFGHQVK
+396 TGKIEFGHQVK

-431 SIDIGTNKNPRS
+431 SIDIGVNKNPRS
-443 ILGSFLFSNEDVDKK
+443 ILGSFLFSNDDVDKK

-502 ALKEYDGT
+502 ALQEYDGT

-538 YIGDIDVFLKE
+538 YIGDVDVFLAE
-549 KKLNNLKELEKQYE
+549 KKLNNFKQLEKTDETNVQ
-563 ANSNTKNK
+563 TKNK
-571 KSEKSTKKQINLIS
+571 NTEKNIKKQIKLLS

-595 EKLENDQKN
+595 EKLENNQKN

-612 IEFKKLS
+612 IEFKNLS
-619 KSNDFFQ
+619 KNNDFFI
-626 KYENRKNKINNLL
+626 KYDERKIKIKDLMDDWNIKVDAL
-639 DEWNCQVE
+639 DN
-647 VLEKLK
+647 LK
-653 KSK
+653 KQVK